1 MKKKLLWKFQN
12 LLIETVMA
20 EPSFSK
26 MAYLSKSE
34 LRDLKKKLAWL
45 FVRIFGKFKN
55 KFPELLRCKIRNSI
69 KALSKISPPISIF
82 VSIISITI
90 WNYVDNTWLRRMK

>member
-1 MKKKLLWKFQN
+1 MCNEKKLLWKFQN

-20 EPSFSK
+20 EPPFSK

-34 LRDLKKKLAWL
+34 LRDLKKLAWL

-55 KFPELLRCKIRNSI
+55 KFSELLRCKIRNSI
-69 KALSKISPPISIF
+69 KLSKISPPIWIF

-90 WNYVDNTWLRRMK
+90 WNDVDNSWLRRMK

>member
-1 MKKKLLWKFQN
+1 MCNEKKLLWKFQN

-34 LRDLKKKLAWL
+34 LRDLKKKTCMA
-45 FVRIFGKFKN
+45 VCKN
-55 KFPELLRCKIRNSI
+55 FRK
-69 KALSKISPPISIF
+69 
-82 VSIISITI
+82 V
-90 WNYVDNTWLRRMK
+90 